1 MINRNKDYNLDVVK
15 SIDFDNN
22 FESYNLIVLHSIS
35 KDNID
40 FIEKIKQKNNLPIL
54 LFCKQDFSNY
64 SDLIPNV
71 DFKIKS
77 TNSQVFHLQKKI
89 F

>member
-54 LFCKQDFSNY
+54 LFVSKTLNY
-64 SDLIPNV
+64 SKLIPNV
-71 DFKIKS
+71 ILNKINK
-77 TNSQVFHLQKKI
+77 
-89 F
+89 

>member
-1 MINRNKDYNLDVVK
+1 MVHDDSHPDLGAFVNVINRNKDYNLDVVK

-40 FIEKIKQKNNLPIL
+40 FIEK
-54 LFCKQDFSNY
+54 
-64 SDLIPNV
+64 
-71 DFKIKS
+71 
-77 TNSQVFHLQKKI
+77 
-89 F
+89 